1 MRVQTPGL
9 SPRVLF
15 VLWRKIAK
23 GRLTALEKGSKTDG
37 ANPSEAASPETWCS
51 RKGTVQAKRA
61 EVWCCRTGTLQAQIP
76 NEVFDGLA
84 PSAFGRTLE
93 YSIGKVVLFRQP
105 QPSFSL
111 FVSFVVCRE

>member
-61 EVWCCRTGTLQAQIP
+61 EVWCSRTGTLQAQIP
-76 NEVFDGLA
+76 NEVSDELA
-84 PSAFGRTLE
+84 PSAFIWP
-93 YSIGKVVLFRQP
+93 YSRILHRKSGVVQAAPAFFFAVRL
-105 QPSFSL
+105 L
-111 FVSFVVCRE
+111 CRLS